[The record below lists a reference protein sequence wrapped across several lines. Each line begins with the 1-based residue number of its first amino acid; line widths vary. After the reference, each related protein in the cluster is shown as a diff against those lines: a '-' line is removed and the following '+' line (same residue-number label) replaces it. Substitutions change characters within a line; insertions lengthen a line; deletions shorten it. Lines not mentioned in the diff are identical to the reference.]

1 MATIL
6 NDRDQALQA
15 ATYRS
20 KDTLVT
26 ITSTAGAFKTPK
38 NGGITIPPSITLT
51 STPNNVFTTAAV
63 YTWHYALGA
72 TPTVWVLLGT
82 GTTKTILNTDI
93 FSIIGES
100 TQITYR
106 CTTTET
112 LLDTAYGFYTV
123 HYSIDLSEPIVV
135 EMSRSTATIACS
147 SAGVPIGY
155 TNTDTAL
162 KVSRGG
168 VYLNYNTGQVNLAA
182 ANTFTVSVLSNANL
196 TLNTALTSGIT
207 YTLPGITD
215 IAASIDMAK
224 IVFTIIVYDAAG
236 VATPSLTKE
245 IVYTK
250 ISNGFVGKDA
260 VVSYIEVTAPLIF
273 KSTSSSV
280 IAGTHTNITATG
292 KITTASTTVT
302 GGYITITGDGDT
314 EQALATPNTITT
326 NISNTA
332 GKKYYTINMY
342 SKSDKLASGGVLL
355 DTEEIPV
362 VFNGDSAV
370 TMLLTNDSHNIP
382 TNAAGLLG
390 VYDNSGTNI
399 YAYEGSKALL
409 YDGVGTANGTWKVDL
424 APGSTTASSIVIG
437 TPITDGGEYAIVPNH
452 NSLTADTA
460 SIKYVI
466 TGKTYGGT
474 SFTLSKLQTFAKAV
488 KGDTGLSG
496 TKSITINAYR
506 WSTLGIGS
514 ISKSFTYTWGS
525 AVTSYPIATDTTWS
539 GSAGAAPGSGY
550 TLYQISLT
558 ITDIASATTT
568 LVDWS
573 NSVSNQLG
581 YRLDGVIGLTGNSAR
596 VAYRVLLTSSGV
608 PDKPGDSIG
617 DTMPNADW
625 SGTATSTLSEGYSM
639 YQTDGILSGVGTAA
653 IKVVWGNPY
662 LSNLKVGSLSALTAN
677 LGTVNISTVG
687 SLSNTRTYGAAS
699 AGFFL
704 GYDSTAYK
712 FEVTD
717 GTTTGN
723 FLTWNGTN
731 LRLSGAVYAT
741 SGTIGGNVIDS
752 TGMYSPGYSNVN
764 GVING
769 WKLDSAGNL
778 FAKSGTFGGS
788 LRGAD
793 IAGATGNF
801 SGGLSGA
808 SITGA
813 VGIFSGSLS
822 AGSVDFKSSV
832 GTTSSYTTPQTV
844 TLRVPAGC
852 VKMRLTLVGGGGGGG
867 GGSTRGGGGD
877 VGGTGSGTG
886 GTAGS
891 TATNLYDVIPN
902 QEFTLSV
909 GSGGTG
915 GNAWDWNVYNNATS
929 GNQTIVYGLLA
940 AAGGVRGDVSN
951 RSFPTYAISGGKNSY
966 SYVTGNFPGLPGIG
980 ANAGLGGTST
990 NSPPT
995 AGGPGGGGG
1004 GGYGSN
1010 ARYGTDANQ
1019 PTNGANGGSGY
1030 ATVEYFDPAGVV
1042 LKSEMDS
1049 LKQQIRSHGW
1059 VIT

>member
-1 MATIL
+1 MTIIL
-6 NDRDQALQA
+6 NDRDQALQV

-26 ITSTAGAFKTPK
+26 ITSTSGAFKTPK
-38 NGGITIPPSITLT
+38 NGGITTPASITLT
-51 STPNNVFTTAAV
+51 STPNNVFTSAAI
-63 YTWHYALGA
+63 YTWHYALSA
-72 TPTVWVLLGT
+72 TPTVWILLGT
-82 GTTKTILNTDI
+82 GITKSILNTDI
-93 FSIIGES
+93 LSVIGES
-100 TQITYR
+100 TQVNYR

-123 HYSIDLSEPIVV
+123 YYSKDLSDPIVV
-135 EMSRSTATIACS
+135 EMSRSTATIACD

-155 TNTDTAL
+155 TNTDTTI

-168 VYLNYNTGQVNLAA
+168 VYLNYNTGQINLAA
-182 ANTFTVSVLSNANL
+182 ANTFSVSILSNANL
-196 TLNTALTSGIT
+196 TLTTALTSGIT
-207 YTLPGITD
+207 YTLPGITN
-215 IAASIDMAK
+215 IANLIDVAK
-224 IVFTIIVYDAAG
+224 IVYTVIVYDAAG

-245 IVYTK
+245 IVYNK

-302 GGYITITGDGDT
+302 GGYITITGDGDA

-326 NISNTA
+326 NISNSA

-355 DTEEIPV
+355 DSEEIPV

-390 VYDNSGTNI
+390 IYDNSGTNI

-409 YDGVGTANGTWKVDL
+409 YDGVGTDNGTWKVDL
-424 APGSTTASSIVIG
+424 APGSTTASNITIG
-437 TPITDGGEYAIVPNH
+437 IPIADGGEYAIVPNH
-452 NSLTADTA
+452 INLTADTA

-466 TGKTYGGT
+466 VGKTYGGT

-488 KGDTGLSG
+488 KGETGLSG

-506 WSTLGIGS
+506 WGKLGIGN

-525 AVTSYPIATDTTWS
+525 AVTQYPTETDTTWS

-573 NSVSNQLG
+573 NAVSNQLG

-608 PDKPGDSIG
+608 PGKPGDSVG

-625 SGTATSTLSEGYSM
+625 SATSTSTLTEGYSM
-639 YQTDGILSGVGTAA
+639 YQTDGILSGVGTAT

-687 SLSNTRTYGAAS
+687 SLSNTRTYGAAT

-717 GTTTGN
+717 GVSTGN
-723 FLTWNGTN
+723 YLRWNGTN
-731 LRLSGAVYAT
+731 LSLNGAVYAT

-752 TGMYSPGYSNVN
+752 NGIHSPGYSKN
-764 GVING
+764 GDVING
-769 WKLDSAGNL
+769 WMLDSAGNL

-788 LRGAD
+788 LKGSDITGAS
-793 IAGATGNF
+793 GNF
-801 SGGLSGA
+801 SGGLSG
-808 SITGA
+808 STIDGVTGT
-813 VGIFSGSLS
+813 FSGKLS
-822 AGSVDFKSSV
+822 AGTVDFSSSV
-832 GTTSSYTTPQTV
+832 GTTVVYPNTGDYT
-844 TLRVPAGC
+844 LIVPTGC
-852 VKMRLTLVGGGGGGG
+852 TKMRLTLVGGGGGGD
-867 GGSTRGGGGD
+867 GGSDRWTGSGGGGRGGSVAVQLFD
-877 VGGTGSGTG
+877 VYPGQQFGLRVAGGGVGATGWYDRDYNTNVFGHYGGYPTPGGTTVVWGMLQAVGGAVGASLVRVYDINESMVYDGERG
-886 GTAGS
+886 YPAG
-891 TATNLYDVIPN
+891 
-902 QEFTLSV
+902 
-909 GSGGTG
+909 
-915 GNAWDWNVYNNATS
+915 
-929 GNQTIVYGLLA
+929 
-940 AAGGVRGDVSN
+940 
-951 RSFPTYAISGGKNSY
+951 
-966 SYVTGNFPGLPGIG
+966 FPGSYGG
-980 ANAGLGGTST
+980 AGAPSRSYQKGSNGVL
-990 NSPPT
+990 
-995 AGGPGGGGG
+995 GGGGG
-1004 GGYGSN
+1004 GGYGVP
-1010 ARYGTDANQ
+1010 GTDPNWL
-1019 PTNGANGGSGY
+1019 PLYGAGDGGGGW
-1030 ATVEYFDPAGVV
+1030 ARVEYFDPNGVV
-1042 LKSEMDS
+1042 LKADFEA
-1049 LKQQIRSHGW
+1049 LKDKLRSWG
-1059 VIT
+1059 IA